1 MFTKSGSIQ
10 RESVQLN
17 TVSVDHFFQ
26 CVKEE
31 KEDDLRNY
39 FRDPNY
45 KVWLLKEEND
55 YTALHRAVFNNSE
68 RIVLL
73 IIDELKK
80 RIGFESKIALTNF
93 INEKTN
99 EGITALHDAAYKGN
113 IEIAKLLIQNGV
125 IVELVT
131 NRNNEE
137 GQVDSKEEE
146 HNSQDENNIEPQ
158 VENNPEDNNIEP
170 NQVPEV

>member
-31 KEDDLRNY
+31 KEDDLS
-39 FRDPNY
+39 

-55 YTALHRAVFNNSE
+55 YTAVHRAVFNNSE

-80 RIGFESKIALTNF
+80 RIGFESKISLSNF

-99 EGITALHDAAYKGN
+99 EGITALHYAAYKGN